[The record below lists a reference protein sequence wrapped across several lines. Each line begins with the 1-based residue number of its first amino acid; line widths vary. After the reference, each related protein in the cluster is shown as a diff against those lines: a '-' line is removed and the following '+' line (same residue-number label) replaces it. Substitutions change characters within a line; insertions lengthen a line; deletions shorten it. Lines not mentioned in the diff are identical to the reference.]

1 MTLYALGDLHISAT
15 IWDLFR
21 AISGD
26 SAFMLSELKGLL
38 SGDDDLVL
46 CGDVFD
52 SSEPGPTLTRM
63 FREWAEDVTAAG
75 NRLWAIQGNH
85 DKRIVSW
92 TDAVTSCVTYVG
104 NGAPFSIAGIRCAAL
119 DYAPRDTIARKLAE
133 LGTRKELPEI
143 LFLHQAV
150 RQYLDIDGT
159 WNCDLEWVPA
169 GIPLVVLGDIHEP
182 WGAPVRSSQDVGFQY
197 ACYTGAGH
205 TRSITEAKHGKSV
218 LRINSTS
225 GTPRDITRVPIR
237 SRAIA
242 AASLTA
248 ATLEKTREGVRGWV
262 KHLASGNAQE
272 TAPASLLTPVIH
284 LTYTDDV
291 PSAPELLREAV
302 ADLGIEVIIMPYPV
316 VVRTTGTSRVDLAAA
331 VAGIPGIPALLEKSG
346 LAKSQQVASVVL
358 DLIRPGKPAEIRGR
372 LDVVRAQFFADYDK
386 AQA

>member
-15 IWDLFR
+15 IWDRFR
-21 AISGD
+21 GVTGD
-26 SAFMLSELKGLL
+26 SAFMLSEIKGLL

-52 SSEPGPTLTRM
+52 SSEPGPQLLQL

-75 NRLWAIQGNH
+75 NRLWAFQGNH
-85 DKRIVSW
+85 DKRILSW
-92 TDAVTSCVTYVG
+92 PGALTSCVIHIGHGDPVT
-104 NGAPFSIAGIRCAAL
+104 IAGTRCVAL
-119 DYAPRDTIARKLAE
+119 DYAPRDIIARKLAE
-133 LGTRKELPEI
+133 LGTSKELPEI

-182 WGAPVRSSQDVGFQY
+182 WGCTVRPGQY
-197 ACYTGAGH
+197 AAYTGAGH
-205 TRSITEAKHGKSV
+205 TRSITEAKHQKSV
-218 LRINSTS
+218 LRVTQSTGVPS
-225 GTPRDITRVPIR
+225 FDLERVPIR
-237 SRAIA
+237 SRAIK

-248 ATLEKTREGVRGWV
+248 ATLEKTREEVRGWV
-262 KHLASGNAQE
+262 RSLASGNEQE
-272 TAPASLLTPVIH
+272 MAPASLLAPALH

-291 PSAPELLREAV
+291 PSAPELIQEAI
-302 ADLGIEVIIMPYPV
+302 ADLGIEVVVMPHPV
-316 VVRTTGTSRVDLAAA
+316 VVRTTGVTRVDLAAA
-331 VAGIPGIPALLEKSG
+331 VAGIPTIPALLQKSG
-346 LAKSQQVASVVL
+346 LAKSEQVASVVL

-372 LDVVRAQFFADYDK
+372 LDVVRAQFFADYDR